1 MPCGKILRLV
11 LLAPAMAHWSLD
23 DWKTSED
30 STSTDT
36 GLGVH
41 VIDIPTARLAV
52 GQTICF
58 TFYWREADRWEGG
71 DFTVGVE

>member
-11 LLAPAMAHWSLD
+11 LLAPAMAHWSVD
-23 DWKTSED
+23 DWKTAQD
-30 STSTDT
+30 NNSTDT

-41 VIDIPTARLAV
+41 IIDLPTAKLPV

-58 TFYWREADRWEGG
+58 TFYWTQANQWEGG
-71 DFTVGVE
+71 DFMVRVE